1 MICPCLISVI
11 WVFDPDRY
19 AIGQQYNKFYKKK
32 KKKKTENRHY
42 AAGSK
47 LLYYSWSPDL
57 SSDKHVL
64 LRFTLGFL
72 TAWPMITALVK
83 NFDGSRVSSRHLIT
97 VGICCNT
104 STRRSEFTYLFRLS
118 LILLFYFYL
127 TFLFCFVSDILNLNK
142 AFIFRSIYFYSYYYT
157 VLPSRFSPK
166 YFCRTLYFT
175 PQ

>member
-1 MICPCLISVI
+1 MPALKI
-11 WVFDPDRY
+11 
-19 AIGQQYNKFYKKK
+19 AIMRLVQNC
-32 KKKKTENRHY
+32 
-42 AAGSK
+42 
-47 LLYYSWSPDL
+47 YSWSPDL

-64 LRFTLGFL
+64 PRFTLGFL

-83 NFDGSRVSSRHLIT
+83 TFDGSRRLVPALDNNRNMLRYFD
-97 VGICCNT
+97 
-104 STRRSEFTYLFRLS
+104 TRRSEFTNLFRLS
-118 LILLFYFYL
+118 LTLLFYFYL

-142 AFIFRSIYFYSYYYT
+142 AFIFRSVYFYSYYYT